1 MVEPDDVATIELH
14 VRELTEHALVAAR
27 ERAACEAALK
37 NARETLAAAEKQLP
51 EAEREAKERRQAQND
66 AIRGR
71 AELEHRL
78 TELIEAEDL
87 TRARRQ
93 QAEQRAQ
100 GFRAAAAFAG
110 AGRFEADAAND
121 NERYERER
129 LVEERATR
137 EAAAA
142 EARASEEL
150 AEETKIG
157 RHRAEI
163 EAHVDAER
171 ALEAEIASD
180 RTSAE
185 ALVVALREKIE
196 SATFAVHE
204 AEVQLARL
212 DADRDRLAQERAVAT
227 ERLREVGMRACGEI
241 EARIAALRSQELEL
255 VRRREEQER
264 LLASLIASAAPPEPE
279 PEPEHEIEPEPAVE
293 PGTLAA
299 HADEEDDIVPFD
311 VTTAPST
318 NGSHDPHH
326 AAQAGQATAAPAGD
340 SVQET
345 RAHEAPPPEPHFS
358 TVTFKATP
366 ATREPAPQRTPEPPG
381 GYGDDGPGFRS
392 MIGNIFTRRKPVEE
406 PILDEGPSIADRIA
420 RDFGLLGAADDDDAE
435 GDDQPGHAQS
445 PVRSDDPSHS

>member
-37 NARETLAAAEKQLP
+37 KARETLAAAEKQLP
-51 EAEREAKERRQAQND
+51 EAEREAKERRQGQND

-78 TELIEAEDL
+78 AELIEAEDL

-110 AGRFEADAAND
+110 AGRLEAETAND

-150 AEETKIG
+150 TEETKIA

-180 RTSAE
+180 RASAE
-185 ALVVALREKIE
+185 ALVTSLKEKIE

-212 DADRDRLAQERAVAT
+212 DADRERLAQERAVAT
-227 ERLREVGMRACGEI
+227 ERLREVGLRARGEI

-264 LLASLIASAAPPEPE
+264 LLASLIASAEPPEPE
-279 PEPEHEIEPEPAVE
+279 PEPEPEPVVEPEPE
-293 PGTLAA
+293 PETLVA
-299 HADEEDDIVPFD
+299 EDDENSDVVAFD
-311 VTTAPST
+311 VTTTPST
-318 NGSHDPHH
+318 NGSHDTTH
-326 AAQAGQATAAPAGD
+326 AAQPETPAATAPAPPA
-340 SVQET
+340 QEKP
-345 RAHEAPPPEPHFS
+345 APQAPPPEPHFS

-366 ATREPAPQRTPEPPG
+366 AAREPAPPRTPETTS

-392 MIGNIFTRRKPVEE
+392 LIGNIFTRRKPVEE
-406 PILDEGPSIADRIA
+406 PVEDEGPSIADRIA
-420 RDFGLLGAADDDDAE
+420 RDFGLLGAADDDETDTEAPSPQAQPPHHP
-435 GDDQPGHAQS
+435 GDN
-445 PVRSDDPSHS
+445 HS